1 MIAVRTLYAHYVRA
15 LGASWARGDMLQL
28 LFARIRSVMD
38 ATKTTWKRRVNT
50 VGTLWGRCVHA
61 ITGKFDF

>member
-1 MIAVRTLYAHYVRA
+1 MRTMCAPWAHRERAVN
-15 LGASWARGDMLQL
+15 MLQL

-38 ATKTTWKRRVNT
+38 ATKTMWKRRVNT
-50 VGTLWGRCVHA
+50 VGTLCGRCVHA